1 MSQGIDLPVDD
12 ALLSEVTGLIER
24 ARTRAAVAVNSEL
37 VMLYWSIGKRIREDV
52 LGGERAGYGQVV
64 VQRLANAL
72 TRRYGAGYGKS
83 NLLRMVQFADLYQ
96 HESIVAPVAR
106 QLTWTNVTIL
116 LTIPDQQKRDF
127 YLLSAA
133 HERWSKRTLRSR
145 INGKLYE
152 RTIAARGSVVGLQD
166 ELAAPRETGSARG
179 LAFRDPYVL
188 DFLGLPPQ
196 QCEAD
201 LERAILN
208 EMQQFLLELGS
219 GFAFV
224 ARQKRI
230 IVDGEDF
237 YLDLLF
243 YHYRMRCF
251 VAVELKTRK
260 LEPGDYG
267 QMTLYLRWLDA
278 HERGPGDEAPV
289 GLILCTDKGPQQAA
303 LLGLDEG
310 EIRAARYITEPIR
323 EELSRRL
330 TATVQELREASG
342 R

>member
-52 LGGERAGYGQVV
+52 LGGERAEYGQVV

-72 TRRYGAGYGKS
+72 TVRYGRGYGRR
-83 NLLRMVQFADLYQ
+83 NLERMIRFADAWPCREIASTL
-96 HESIVAPVAR
+96 ST
-106 QLTWTNVTIL
+106 QLAWSHCVEL
-116 LTIPDQQKRDF
+116 LLIRDDSRRDF
-127 YLLSAA
+127 YATFAA
-133 HERWSKRTLRSR
+133 RECWSVRALRLR
-145 INGKLYE
+145 INNKLYE
-152 RTIAARGSVVGLQD
+152 RTIAARGSVIGIED
-166 ELAAPRETGSARG
+166 ELAMLRASGSTPG
-179 LAFRDPYVL
+179 LTFRDPYVL
-188 DFLGLPPQ
+188 DFLGLQPQ
-196 QCEAD
+196 HSEAD

-330 TATVQELREASG
+330 KATVEELREASDE
-342 R
+342 